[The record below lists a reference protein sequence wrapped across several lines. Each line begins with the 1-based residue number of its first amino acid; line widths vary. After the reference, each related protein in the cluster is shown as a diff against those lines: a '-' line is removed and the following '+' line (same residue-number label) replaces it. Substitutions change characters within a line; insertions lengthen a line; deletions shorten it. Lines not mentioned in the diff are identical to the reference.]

1 MARDKERRAQWESG
15 VWEDPWGVDL
25 VNEVDAALAT
35 EEDIREERET
45 ATEGRQ
51 LLVQRQERQGQEVRT
66 HKPNKWPDGHDD
78 IQRDEY
84 DGHHRDHG
92 LSYQAVRAPDGMVI
106 DVHGPES
113 GRRHDV
119 HLLRKSNH
127 NARLAAVQN
136 PEDEVQH
143 KVYGDAAYPVL
154 SHVRRGFRGAN
165 LSSKEEAFNQANSA
179 MRISIEWAFGKVVNM
194 YPFCDFRKNQKL
206 FLQPLAKYHINAC
219 ILTNAHTCLRGSQTG
234 TYFDLHAPT
243 LEE

>member
-1 MARDKERRAQWESG
+1 MRR
-15 VWEDPWGVDL
+15 
-25 VNEVDAALAT
+25 
-35 EEDIREERET
+35 
-45 ATEGRQ
+45 
-51 LLVQRQERQGQEVRT
+51 
-66 HKPNKWPDGHDD
+66 PDGHGD
-78 IQRDEY
+78 IQRDVY

-106 DVHGPES
+106 DAHGLES

-119 HLLRKSNH
+119 HLLRKSNL
-127 NARLAAVQN
+127 NTRLAAVQN

-165 LSSKEEAFNQANSA
+165 LSSKEKAFNQANSA